1 MKMKK
6 IVLCILAILL
16 SLTFIPI
23 QASANSPKPA
33 TTLTAEKTAEIKTI
47 KLRISEIKSMDKTKL
62 KASEK
67 KSLRKE
73 AKEMSKKLRRDYT
86 YEYGGLLLLLLLC
99 IIILM

>member
-1 MKMKK
+1 
-6 IVLCILAILL
+6 
-16 SLTFIPI
+16 
-23 QASANSPKPA
+23 
-33 TTLTAEKTAEIKTI
+33 
-47 KLRISEIKSMDKTKL
+47 MDKTNL

-73 AKEMSKKLRRDYT
+73 AKEMSKKVRRDYT